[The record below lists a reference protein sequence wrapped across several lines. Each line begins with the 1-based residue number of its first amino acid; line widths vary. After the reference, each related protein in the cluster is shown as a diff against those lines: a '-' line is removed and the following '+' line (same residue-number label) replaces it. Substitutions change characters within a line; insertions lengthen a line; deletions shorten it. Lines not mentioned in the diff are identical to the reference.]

1 MTGQSH
7 KGRHTASAEG
17 FNLYWCFLQ
26 FHWWPRAF
34 NRPDR
39 WLTASCSDSRAIGRR
54 LMRAAVLQS
63 VCSSDTRRLCWN
75 TLDDEPQGQRWYH
88 SFYLKDQFDILG
100 SMLGH
105 LCGKESSP
113 GPDAFWSSSTAFEN
127 LKKTNSF
134 IVTQHFFALEAFLKK
149 KKILRV
155 LYAIG
160 MEHYMRRLTPLAV
173 LVWYCTYKVTA
184 RRKLA

>member
-39 WLTASCSDSRAIGRR
+39 WLTASCSDSRAIGQR
-54 LMRAAVLQS
+54 LMRAAGLQS

-100 SMLGH
+100 SMSGR

-127 LKKTNSF
+127 KKNKLFYRYT
-134 IVTQHFFALEAFLKK
+134 ALFCAGKK
-149 KKILRV
+149 KKIYEFCMQLEWSIRWEDWHNW
-155 LYAIG
+155 LY
-160 MEHYMRRLTPLAV
+160 
-173 LVWYCTYKVTA
+173 WYDTVHI
-184 RRKLA
+184 KLQPEES